1 MAFSAYSGYRT
12 YRGVAEA
19 KVNKVDDPNQQW
31 LNMQQFWELP
41 EVIIQGTQEI
51 RSKHR
56 KYLPQEERESD
67 LSYDA
72 RLSRSVLSPYFIR
85 IERMLAG
92 MLIRKPVQINDTPDV
107 IREALFDIDLGGNDI
122 SIFTYEQKYC

>member
-72 RLSRSVLSPYFIR
+72 RLSRSVLSPSFIG
-85 IERMLAG
+85 ILTSA
-92 MLIRKPVQINDTPDV
+92 
-107 IREALFDIDLGGNDI
+107 
-122 SIFTYEQKYC
+122 S